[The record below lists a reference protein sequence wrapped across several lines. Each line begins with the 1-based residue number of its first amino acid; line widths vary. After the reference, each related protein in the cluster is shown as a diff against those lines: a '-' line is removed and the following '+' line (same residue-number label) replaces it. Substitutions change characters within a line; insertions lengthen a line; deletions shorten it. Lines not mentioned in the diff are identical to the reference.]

1 MNTYHRMDCQELST
15 ILRFGGGTF
24 EKGMLR
30 LDLLV
35 SSKAFPVFM
44 LRLDLLVSSKA
55 FPASLIIS
63 RFLLAFHTF
72 SVGSDEADSAQ
83 AKQIQKNNC

>member
-1 MNTYHRMDCQELST
+1 MDCQELST

-35 SSKAFPVFM
+35 SSKAFP
-44 LRLDLLVSSKA
+44 
-55 FPASLIIS
+55 ASLIIS
-63 RFLLAFHTF
+63 RFLLAFDTF

>member
-15 ILRFGGGTF
+15 ILRFGGGMV

-35 SSKAFPVFM
+35 SSKAF
-44 LRLDLLVSSKA
+44 L
-55 FPASLIIS
+55 ASLIIS
-63 RFLLAFHTF
+63 RFLLAFDTF
-72 SVGSDEADSAQ
+72 SVGSDEADSTQ
-83 AKQIQKNNC
+83 AKQIQEDNC

>member
-1 MNTYHRMDCQELST
+1 
-15 ILRFGGGTF
+15 
-24 EKGMLR
+24 MLR

-63 RFLLAFHTF
+63 RFLLAFDTF
-72 SVGSDEADSAQ
+72 SVGSDEADSAK
-83 AKQIQKNNC
+83 AKQIQEGNC

>member
-35 SSKAFPVFM
+35 SSKAFP
-44 LRLDLLVSSKA
+44 
-55 FPASLIIS
+55 ASLIIS
-63 RFLLAFHTF
+63 RFLLAFNTF

-83 AKQIQKNNC
+83 AKQIQENNC